1 MPERPVEVL
10 EGVSGRGQNQ
20 GEHINLPLQ
29 VNKKVNNLPAK
40 YRKSAMTLDDGF
52 SDLLGDPPDDRFE
65 LPPVE
70 NFSARTADAHL
81 VSRGVG
87 VTWLSEAFGLSRTVT
102 QSRLATCPALRT
114 AQNGGKVYDI
124 RVAAAY
130 LVKPRVSIEEYLNG
144 LEPKDLPQQL
154 QKEFWAAKLSEQ
166 RWRKQAGELFA
177 AEDVIAVFGEVF
189 KLIKNKTR
197 LWQNSI
203 SSVEALSIAQIEVLQ
218 NLTEDLLDKIYQS
231 LLALESGSKT
241 PSQLAEVDDDDDAA
255 EDEA

>member
-1 MPERPVEVL
+1 
-10 EGVSGRGQNQ
+10 
-20 GEHINLPLQ
+20 
-29 VNKKVNNLPAK
+29 
-40 YRKSAMTLDDGF
+40 MTLDGF
-52 SDLLGDPPDDRFE
+52 SDLLGDTADDRYE

-70 NFSARTADAHL
+70 TFSAKTADAHL
-81 VSRGVG
+81 VARGVT
-87 VTWLSEAFGLSRTVT
+87 VAWLSEAFGLSRTVT
-102 QSRLATCPALRT
+102 QSRLASCPALRLV
-114 AQNGGKVYDI
+114 QNGGKTYDI

-197 LWQNSI
+197 LWQNSV
-203 SSVEALSIAQIEVLQ
+203 SSVEALSNAQAEALQ
-218 NLTEDLLDKIYQS
+218 ALTEDLLDKIYQS

-241 PSQLAEVDDDDDAA
+241 PSQLAEVDD
-255 EDEA
+255 EDETATEDEL